1 VARWIAFFAVFVVAA
16 CLLPGVVTVWIDEDG
31 HTYLTN
37 REEAPAPG
45 AVELGPDELVLE
57 WHGNVA
63 GPVLTDAEASTPE
76 DRFVRELRV
85 AAEDLQ
91 RGETRLGLERLRRLQ
106 REHPARPE
114 PSWLIAQAERRR
126 GRLSSARQA
135 LEQMLTVAN
144 DIPDRWRESGSR
156 LLEEIDA
163 ELKLE
168 RYDPSQGYAV
178 QALDTDHFRIR
189 YDHAFAGRDYGA
201 RVKALLE
208 EARLRVQES
217 IGRVLD
223 EPLDVNLYT
232 RGRYLET
239 HKHKFGFATVGF
251 FDGAIHVVSARQPR
265 RELLALLVHE
275 YAHAVFRDAL
285 KSDQPFLINEG
296 IADREEER
304 VRGREQLAREEWR
317 RLLDALRA
325 DEWIPLRSL
334 VRGFGGLEGKRALLA
349 YLEARAAIELIE
361 TARPGAMG
369 RWLARCARGQ
379 RWERALVLETGW
391 TLQRLEDALQAEVRG
406 RFPESPLASWGP
418 LTHPK

>member
-1 VARWIAFFAVFVVAA
+1 VTRWIASSAVVLVAA
-16 CLLPGVVTVWIDEDG
+16 LLLPGVVTVWIDEDG

-45 AVELGPDELVLE
+45 AVEIGPDELMLE

-63 GPVLTDAEASTPE
+63 GPVLSDTEASTPE
-76 DRFVRELRV
+76 DRFTRELRV

-91 RGETRLGLERLRRLQ
+91 RGETRLGLDRLRRLQ

-114 PSWLIAQAERRR
+114 PSWLIAQVEQRR
-126 GRLSSARQA
+126 GRLNSARQA

-144 DIPDRWRESGSR
+144 AMPDAWRESGGR

-163 ELKLE
+163 DLKLE
-168 RYDPSQGYAV
+168 HYDPTQGYAV
-178 QALDTDHFRIR
+178 KSLDTDHFRIR

-201 RVKALLE
+201 RVEELLE

-217 IGRVLD
+217 IGRVLH

-239 HKHKFGFATVGF
+239 HRHRFGFATVGF
-251 FDGAIHVVSARQPR
+251 FDGAIHVVSAHHPR

-275 YAHAVFRDAL
+275 YAHAVFRDVM
-285 KSDQPFLINEG
+285 KSDQPFFINEG

-304 VRGREQLAREEWR
+304 VRGRDQLAREEWR

-325 DEWIPLRSL
+325 EEWIPLRSI

-349 YLEARAAIELIE
+349 YLESRAAIEMIE
-361 TARPGAMG
+361 TAQPGAIG
-369 RWLARCARGQ
+369 RWLARCARGE
-379 RWERALVLETGW
+379 RWERALVRETGW
-391 TLQRLEDALQAEVRG
+391 TLQRLETALQAEVRG
-406 RFPESPLASWGP
+406 RFPESPLAGWGP
-418 LTHPK
+418 LTRPE